1 MCRTQYCYPR
11 VQRLEGCA
19 RESFPATF
27 RVKIVLI
34 ATKHKPQPI
43 RLRADSIYC
52 AQLIPRLSAL
62 FIRTKM
68 MTSLDFRTL
77 ALQVVLQQ

>member
-1 MCRTQYCYPR
+1 M
-11 VQRLEGCA
+11 
-19 RESFPATF
+19 
-27 RVKIVLI
+27 
-34 ATKHKPQPI
+34 KHKPQPI

-52 AQLIPRLSAL
+52 AQLIPRLPAP

-68 MTSLDFRTL
+68 MISLDFRTL